1 MTTFRGPRV
10 AQTLSGR
17 LAQPCGGEAARSEKS
32 LQMSPFGGVRRRAW
46 LSPTRPVTPEVAGS
60 SPVAPAKIP
69 ANEYYFALSS
79 LTPGRCRLHTLFSER
94 RRNSQKRPEMRSRSD
109 HFKPIEA
116 ELRLTARAGVN
127 YTKRPFRARSRK
139 VNRDVPNAKPRRVRI
154 GRRLAALSAAIA
166 RSYPGGAIRP
176 GRTSSS
182 AHSPGAR

>member
-127 YTKRPFRARSRK
+127 YTKRPFRARRVAGST
-139 VNRDVPNAKPRRVRI
+139 RDVPQARGRGGCASVRS
-154 GRRLAALSAAIA
+154 RIA
-166 RSYPGGAIRP
+166 RGLSRAYLKA
-176 GRTSSS
+176 
-182 AHSPGAR
+182 SPRAGSTPSPV